1 MSTSLSTLSGQPL
14 IKEYAQG
21 AAQSAT
27 SSVAE
32 FIAPTVNT
40 TKHTGKF
47 TVYDKESRF
56 KIPDTLRGL
65 GGKAT
70 QLVFDR
76 SSGTFEAK
84 PNALDTPLD
93 NIEIDE
99 AEGMNLL
106 KEAADDAAFLG
117 GLAHEKLVID
127 TAVDRAGAALGGTW
141 SNDANDPVDEVNTAI
156 AEVILASGGSDI
168 IEIGMVWS
176 ANAVRAFFKN
186 AKTKGYF
193 PGKEEIAPTM
203 DNIAKL
209 LMGKVS
215 HKISWLAADTTA
227 RGKAS
232 SLDFLLKSKLLV
244 FARNP
249 NPTRRDPSFMK
260 TFRPRNRWMVPGVY
274 PREDKRGEVVSMDWS
289 CDVKAANPEA
299 GKLFTIG

>member
-1 MSTSLSTLSGQPL
+1 MSTSLTTLSGEPL

-27 SSVAE
+27 STVAD

-40 TKHTGKF
+40 PRHTGKF
-47 TVYDKESRF
+47 TTYDKESRF

-65 GGKAT
+65 GGDAT
-70 QLVFDR
+70 RLVFDR
-76 SSGTFEAK
+76 SSATFEAK
-84 PNALDTPLD
+84 PNALDVPLD
-93 NIEIDE
+93 AIEIDE
-99 AEGMNLL
+99 ADGMDLL

-127 TAVDRAGAALGGTW
+127 TAVNSAGAASGGAW
-141 SNDANDPVDEVNTAI
+141 SNDANDPVDEVNAAI
-156 AEVILASGGSDI
+156 AEVILASGGSDL
-168 IEIGMVWS
+168 IEVGMVWS

-193 PGKEEIAPTM
+193 PGKEEIAPTL
-203 DNIAKL
+203 DNIGKL

-227 RGKAS
+227 RGKAT
-232 SLDFLLKSKLLV
+232 SLAFLLTSKVLV

-274 PREDKRGEVVSMDWS
+274 PKEDKRGEVVKMDWS
-289 CDVKAANPEA
+289 SDVKAVNAEA
-299 GKLFTIG
+299 GKLFTIS

>member
-1 MSTSLSTLSGQPL
+1 MSTLATLSGQPL

-27 SSVAE
+27 SQVAD

-40 TKHTGKF
+40 SKHTGKY
-47 TVYDKESRF
+47 TQYSKESRF

-65 GGKAT
+65 GGQAT

-76 SSGTFEAK
+76 SSQSFECK

-93 NIEIDE
+93 NIEIEE
-99 AEGMNLL
+99 AEGMDLL
-106 KEAADDAAFLG
+106 KEAADDSAFLG

-127 TAVDRAGAALGGTW
+127 TAVSNATAATGGTW
-141 SNDANDPVDEVNTAI
+141 SSDSNDPVKELNTAI
-156 AEVILASGGSDI
+156 AEVILAAGGSDM

-176 ANAVRAFFKN
+176 ADAVRAFFAN

-193 PGKEEIAPTM
+193 PGKQEIAPTFE
-203 DNIAKL
+203 NVTKL
-209 LMGKVS
+209 IMGNVQ

-227 RGKAS
+227 PGKTSA
-232 SLDFLLKSKLLV
+232 LDFLLKAKLLV

-274 PREDKRGEVVSMDWS
+274 PRQDGRGEVVKLDWS
-289 CDVKAANPEA
+289 ADVKAPNPEA

>member
-1 MSTSLSTLSGQPL
+1 MSTLATLSGTPL

-27 SSVAE
+27 SSVAD

-47 TVYDKESRF
+47 TRYDKESRF

-65 GGKAT
+65 GGNAT
-70 QLVFDR
+70 RLVFDR
-76 SSGTFEAK
+76 SSATFECK

-99 AEGMNLL
+99 AEGMDVL
-106 KEAADDAAFLG
+106 KEAADDSAFLG

-127 TAVDRAGAALGGTW
+127 TAVSSAAAATGGTW
-141 SNDANDPVDEVNTAI
+141 SSDSNDPVAELNEAI
-156 AEVILASGGSDI
+156 AEVILASGGSDM

-176 ANAVRAFFKN
+176 ADAVRAFFKN
-186 AKTKGYF
+186 AKTKSYF
-193 PGKEEIAPTM
+193 PGKQEIAPTL
-203 DNIAKL
+203 DNIMKL
-209 LMGKVS
+209 LMGNVQHKV
-215 HKISWLAADTTA
+215 SWLAADTTA
-227 RGKAS
+227 QGKTS
-232 SLDFLLKSKLLV
+232 SLDFLIKSKLLV

-260 TFRPRNRWMVPGVY
+260 TFRPRGRWMVPGTY
-274 PREDKRGEVVSMDWS
+274 PREDGRGTVVKMDWS
-289 CDVKAANPEA
+289 ADVQATNAEA
-299 GKLFTIG
+299 GQLFTIG